1 MVEPCTK
8 CKDVRDCH
16 LCDTCRDCKKVFRM
30 CDMNFYA
37 RHCLCLNCDVR
48 LSKVKTGETLREA
61 AIRMGKIPGR
71 VYVANGNPNTKKPK
85 EDW

>member
-1 MVEPCTK
+1 MERQPTCNRCEDEPAERDNDGVCFL
-8 CKDVRDCH
+8 CKPQQNEDEIV
-16 LCDTCRDCKKVFRM
+16 
-30 CDMNFYA
+30 
-37 RHCLCLNCDVR
+37 
-48 LSKVKTGETLREA
+48 KVKTGETLCEA